1 MALMSLI
8 FNKRKKN
15 YLEFNRTI
23 IRKMMRKKKKRRMK
37 KKKKLIKIPFQ
48 LRGSK

>member
-37 KKKKLIKIPFQ
+37 KKKLIKIPFQ